1 MLLDLRPSNVRFGYD
16 PARGFNLGLVRPA
29 AWRGD
34 TGALRDGWAEV
45 VVGSHLPVPLERCHR
60 EGSALL
66 AHGPLRG
73 TGDLTVRDG
82 RLEYVRRSCCL
93 YYRLGGRGGSEP
105 GRINTDGVMTRAVR
119 PGQPDG

>member
-45 VVGSHLPVPLERCHR
+45 VVGSHLRPMIGAVRSVVPVAV
-60 EGSALL
+60 GLL
-66 AHGPLRG
+66 WGNVASGLAGALRG
-73 TGDLTVRDG
+73 GLTRMG
-82 RLEYVRRSCCL
+82 
-93 YYRLGGRGGSEP
+93 
-105 GRINTDGVMTRAVR
+105 
-119 PGQPDG
+119 